1 MITHIKRLKESLT
14 VLQLLAG
21 ALPSNDTKFSNN
33 YSDIEEC
40 LSKLIDSLINDV
52 KKYLKFEP
60 ENSDC
65 VIQIANK
72 YEQIFQIYEAAEII
86 QMTDFAACSQ
96 KIFDRY
102 DSDHDGNLT
111 SGELKPWYDL
121 LAAARADLALTSDD
135 YYYWFA
141 AIGQNQDGSITT
153 DKLAAYLASINFTES
168 DSNLKKDVGAYWIKS
183 IKKTLLKI

>member
-21 ALPSNDTKFSNN
+21 ALPSNDAKFSNK
-33 YSDIEEC
+33 YSDIGEC
-40 LSKLIDSLINDV
+40 FSKLIDSLINDV

-86 QMTDFAACSQ
+86 
-96 KIFDRY
+96 KV
-102 DSDHDGNLT
+102 
-111 SGELKPWYDL
+111 
-121 LAAARADLALTSDD
+121 
-135 YYYWFA
+135 
-141 AIGQNQDGSITT
+141 
-153 DKLAAYLASINFTES
+153 
-168 DSNLKKDVGAYWIKS
+168 DSNLKKDVGADWIES
-183 IKKTLLKI
+183 IKKTLLKIQTASEQFNGKLMTLSDYRDCENFY